1 MFSISSYYHDFLS
14 LNATI
19 LNAQSCCIRKL
30 EVSGNF
36 ARPLKLVTKRFFTKP
51 ACIFGGEKK
60 KFGSKL
66 SFSKIKSSFALDLN
80 FCNKGDGE
88 LGSKCSKLSQKK
100 KMQIS

>member
-1 MFSISSYYHDFLS
+1 MFFI
-14 LNATI
+14 
-19 LNAQSCCIRKL
+19 KL
-30 EVSGNF
+30 
-36 ARPLKLVTKRFFTKP
+36 FFTKP
-51 ACIFGGEKK
+51 AFFGGEKK

-88 LGSKCSKLSQKK
+88 LGSKCGKLSLKSFQK